1 MRNTRAACAA
11 YDGDMEILIFALLL
25 FMSDERSD
33 LKHTLENF
41 LAFYRE
47 NRELISIITSSAK
60 AEEQKTDPIP
70 PKCEKPQ
77 GEGQEK
83 PRPFEG
89 AGNASVLEE
98 FLKRRG

>member
-1 MRNTRAACAA
+1 
-11 YDGDMEILIFALLL
+11 MEILIFALLL

-41 LAFYRE
+41 LSFYRE
-47 NRELISIITSSAK
+47 NRELISIIAESAR
-60 AEEQKTDPIP
+60 AEGEKSDPIP
-70 PKCEKPQ
+70 AKRPEKEETP
-77 GEGQEK
+77 QEK

-98 FLKRRG
+98 YLKRRG

>member
-41 LAFYRE
+41 LAF
-47 NRELISIITSSAK
+47 
-60 AEEQKTDPIP
+60 
-70 PKCEKPQ
+70 
-77 GEGQEK
+77 
-83 PRPFEG
+83 
-89 AGNASVLEE
+89 
-98 FLKRRG
+98 